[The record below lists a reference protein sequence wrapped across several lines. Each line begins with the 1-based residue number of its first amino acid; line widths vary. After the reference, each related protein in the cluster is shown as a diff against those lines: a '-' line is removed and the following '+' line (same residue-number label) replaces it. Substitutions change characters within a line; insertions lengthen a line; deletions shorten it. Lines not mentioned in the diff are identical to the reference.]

1 MLGRQVGRLF
11 GSKTLLLV
19 LGPRVEP
26 NRVVSSE
33 CFGLKSG
40 VTTDE
45 TGFDHFVGTNTAGCA
60 RNSFLTHDV
69 LASGLELKVRGP
81 SW

>member
-40 VTTDE
+40 TTMVE
-45 TGFDHFVGTNTAGCA
+45 TTPDHFEGTNTTRCA
-60 RNSFLTHDV
+60 RNSFLTHGV
-69 LASGLELKVRGP
+69 LALEPEFGARGP
-81 SW
+81 S